1 MSLVKELIKGLLPE
15 EEGKKSIGVFGGGF
29 KPPTKGHFEV
39 LKKALDENPEID
51 EMLVFIGKGER
62 DGITQEESLKIWEIY
77 GRYLPFKVQ
86 YIKSTKPPIQLIYN
100 TAKENPESEV
110 LWIIGAREENEDDF
124 KDIASRTS
132 GITKYPNLE
141 LRTIVTKGGV
151 SGTAARNAAKV
162 SKEKLDDF
170 LPEFLSEKEKQ
181 DIFVMLSN
189 TVTENYIISEAD
201 PKKGTGKKPKNT
213 GRRLYTDEDPSD
225 TVKVKFSTRQDIVD
239 TLNKTSFKSKSHAR
253 QSQVINLIHQRVRAA
268 YERAKD
274 PEVKKRLKTALD
286 YAEQRKE
293 ASKEKTER
301 LKKQKLNEQKQ
312 DMKFKVPKLNYS
324 YTSLQPYIDKETMEE
339 HFDKHFKGYTDKLNA
354 ELDEKSI
361 RIEAEDQI
369 QAIQIILGKY
379 SKNDT
384 IRNNGGG
391 FYNHVLYFEN
401 MTPDYKSPSTKFRKM
416 LEENFNSFSEFKE
429 QFKEAGLKQFGS
441 GWAFLI
447 KKGDKLVIESYANQD
462 NPYLDKD
469 FKGKIIIAMDVWE
482 HSYYLKH
489 KSQRGNYIDDFFRVV
504 DYKIAEERLEEEP
517 ITENV
522 APNHDGKAAPY
533 GSGYD
538 KVKEGDTIEKYSAI
552 GKKTG
557 KLKQGTVRAR
567 LNIPK
572 DEKIPMYKINKEL
585 ARLKKMDQDDDKAGV
600 QLGDKNQKYYKALQ
614 LAKTLK
620 STTNINENASYSQH
634 IDIKKEIGNLIKH
647 MLDKGMNI
655 QPLPKLV
662 FKNGDSENAKQF
674 LGKTAYYDP
683 NSMSIVL
690 YTEGRHPKDIVRSFS
705 HEMVHHTQNLEGRLG
720 DVSTTNTMEDD
731 HLDKLEQEANL
742 TGTMTFRN
750 WTDSLNENL
759 TKSSN
764 YLYHWTSYS
773 ACKKILESNKLK
785 SNKSNQFFEYDE
797 SRDLPDYKNVVFFTV
812 ENERFADEEN
822 SNQCILVVDK
832 SKLSKD
838 YKVISYG
845 DPYEETVVYT
855 NDPSISVLPYLKG
868 VILMN
873 TLQKSAVKKME
884 EFLESKG
891 IPYEINDK
899 LEREVKAKQAKL
911 PTLKK
916 ELINK
921 LKLKYPNGF
930 IGYLNKPLFSYQTPE
945 YFKNNSTYSYPNITI
960 NKPGEYGKKN
970 KFQVKFKIESQN
982 LEKYINWYM
991 YSPDSIEDLINMD
1004 NYEGENLWLKGDIP
1018 INSTTLQEA
1027 NLTGTMTFR
1036 NWTDSLNES
1045 FYLDIPKFSQPKTLQ
1060 HYLIENINEISLS
1073 KENAVDING
1082 DLTGGTFTVGDITYE
1097 YSIKN
1102 IPNPY
1107 KDLGLFYN
1115 IQFTPSGEVTSIPK
1129 GGKENYIK
1137 ILSTI
1142 YKIIVDF
1149 IEKEK
1154 PEYVGISSLDNSG
1167 DKNYHTV
1174 YNRLTTNNLNLIP
1187 GYFRKD
1193 SNLTFDSPQGKGRF
1207 IVLKKKDDL
1216 NEKKTKD
1223 PFGINAYAMELG
1235 RLREEETEYKIY
1247 VDMDGVVADFDQRF
1261 RDLAGIGPR
1270 EFEEKYGKNA
1280 FWDFI
1285 DEGDNK
1291 LVFWVG
1297 IPPMSDAKQLI
1308 DYVSKYD
1315 YEMLTAPSL
1324 KKQSLMGKG
1333 LWMKNQTNKGLFPSK
1348 PKVNYRSAKSKK
1360 DFAAPNHILIDDR
1373 EDTINSWNAA
1383 GGIGILHTS
1392 AANTINQLKK
1402 LGL

>member
-1 MSLVKELIKGLLPE
+1 MSLVNELIKGLLPE
-15 EEGKKSIGVFGGGF
+15 QEGKKTIGVFGGGF

-141 LRTIVTKGGV
+141 LRTIVTKDGV

-189 TVTENYIISEAD
+189 TVTEN
-201 PKKGTGKKPKNT
+201 
-213 GRRLYTDEDPSD
+213 
-225 TVKVKFSTRQDIVD
+225 
-239 TLNKTSFKSKSHAR
+239 
-253 QSQVINLIHQRVRAA
+253 
-268 YERAKD
+268 
-274 PEVKKRLKTALD
+274 
-286 YAEQRKE
+286 
-293 ASKEKTER
+293 
-301 LKKQKLNEQKQ
+301 
-312 DMKFKVPKLNYS
+312 
-324 YTSLQPYIDKETMEE
+324 
-339 HFDKHFKGYTDKLNA
+339 
-354 ELDEKSI
+354 
-361 RIEAEDQI
+361 
-369 QAIQIILGKY
+369 
-379 SKNDT
+379 
-384 IRNNGGG
+384 
-391 FYNHVLYFEN
+391 
-401 MTPDYKSPSTKFRKM
+401 
-416 LEENFNSFSEFKE
+416 
-429 QFKEAGLKQFGS
+429 
-441 GWAFLI
+441 
-447 KKGDKLVIESYANQD
+447 
-462 NPYLDKD
+462 
-469 FKGKIIIAMDVWE
+469 
-482 HSYYLKH
+482 
-489 KSQRGNYIDDFFRVV
+489 
-504 DYKIAEERLEEEP
+504 
-517 ITENV
+517 
-522 APNHDGKAAPY
+522 
-533 GSGYD
+533 
-538 KVKEGDTIEKYSAI
+538 
-552 GKKTG
+552 
-557 KLKQGTVRAR
+557 
-567 LNIPK
+567 
-572 DEKIPMYKINKEL
+572 
-585 ARLKKMDQDDDKAGV
+585 
-600 QLGDKNQKYYKALQ
+600 
-614 LAKTLK
+614 
-620 STTNINENASYSQH
+620 ASYSQN
-634 IDIKKEIGNLIKH
+634 IDLKREIAKLTKH
-647 MLDKGMNI
+647 MIDKGMNI

-720 DVSTTNTMEDD
+720 DISTTNTMEDD

-759 TKSSN
+759 TKNSN
-764 YLYHWTSYS
+764 QIYHWTSYS
-773 ACKKILESNKLK
+773 ACKKIIESNKLK
-785 SNKSNQFFEYDE
+785 SNKSSQFFEYDE
-797 SRDLPDYKNVVFFTV
+797 SRILSDYENVVFFTE
-812 ENERFADEEN
+812 ENERFADEDN

-832 SKLSKD
+832 SKLSED

-845 DPYEETVVYT
+845 DPYEETIVYT
-855 NDPSISVLPYLKG
+855 NDPSIPVLPYLKG
-868 VILMN
+868 VLLMN
-873 TLQKSAVKKME
+873 TLQKSAVKKMV
-884 EFLESKG
+884 EFLELKN
-891 IPYEINDK
+891 IPYEINNN
-899 LEREVKAKQAKL
+899 LEKEVKDKQAKL

-921 LKLKYPNGF
+921 LKSKYPNGF
-930 IGYLNKPLFSYQTPE
+930 IGYLNTPLISRQTPE
-945 YFKNNSTYSYPNITI
+945 YFKDNPTYSYPNITI
-960 NKPGEYGKKN
+960 NKLGEYGEKN
-970 KFQVKFKIESQN
+970 KFQVKFKIEPQN
-982 LEKYINWYM
+982 LEKYINWFM
-991 YSPDSIEDLINMD
+991 YSPDSIEDLIDMD
-1004 NYEGENLWLKGDIP
+1004 NYEGEELWLKGDIP
-1018 INSTTLQEA
+1018 IDLTTLQEA
-1027 NLTGTMTFR
+1027 
-1036 NWTDSLNES
+1036 
-1045 FYLDIPKFSQPKTLQ
+1045 I
-1060 HYLIENINEISLS
+1060 
-1073 KENAVDING
+1073 
-1082 DLTGGTFTVGDITYE
+1082 VGDKIE
-1097 YSIKN
+1097 CDNCDWSWN
-1102 IPNPY
+1102 IIDGGN
-1107 KDLGLFYN
+1107 DL
-1115 IQFTPSGEVTSIPK
+1115 
-1129 GGKENYIK
+1129 
-1137 ILSTI
+1137 
-1142 YKIIVDF
+1142 F
-1149 IEKEK
+1149 ICHKC
-1154 PEYVGISSLDNSG
+1154 GHDNEP
-1167 DKNYHTV
+1167 
-1174 YNRLTTNNLNLIP
+1174 I
-1187 GYFRKD
+1187 
-1193 SNLTFDSPQGKGRF
+1193 
-1207 IVLKKKDDL
+1207 

-1261 RDLAGIGPR
+1261 RDLAGMGPK

-1285 DEGDNK
+1285 DEGNNK

-1308 DYVSKYD
+1308 DYVSKYN

-1348 PKVNYRSAKSKK
+1348 PKVNYRNASNKK